1 MPDNPLPDNP
11 LMSVDEVQK
20 VLLVKKTSAYKI
32 INQLNKEL
40 ESKGFLTVRGKVN
53 RTYLAERYGIKE
65 NE

>member
-1 MPDNPLPDNP
+1 MPNNP
-11 LMSVDEVQK
+11 LMTVDEVQR
-20 VLLVKKTSAYKI
+20 VLLVCRSSAYKI